1 MFHRVRWFK
10 RLVRDLPQQLRLA
23 YCLFRD
29 PRVPLAAKAGV
40 AAALGLI
47 LTPVIDIPEDVPL
60 LGELDVVALTLLT
73 LRLFIVISPPEVVA
87 EQTNSSSSSAAASM
101 RTSRPGAGW
110 PRRYGAG
117 CAPRRRT
124 SPATGGGSTQAV
136 TERKVAPTGRP
147 RGAAC
152 THEGLF
158 PERGSGNRARRG
170 GQGGR
175 ARPRSQLPVPQQ
187 GGGGRRR
194 QDGGANPPARGG
206 DAPPRREGAHRRQ
219 GAERPAAQAD
229 RHHLRQDG

>member
-87 EQTNSSSSSAAASM
+87 EQEQLIIEQRSRFDEDLQAGGRLATAIWRRLRPPKADEPGDGWWIDASGN
-101 RTSRPGAGW
+101 GAEG
-110 PRRYGAG
+110 GADR
-117 CAPRRRT
+117 A
-124 SPATGGGSTQAV
+124 
-136 TERKVAPTGRP
+136 
-147 RGAAC
+147 
-152 THEGLF
+152 
-158 PERGSGNRARRG
+158 PERSGVHA
-170 GQGGR
+170 
-175 ARPRSQLPVPQQ
+175 
-187 GGGGRRR
+187 
-194 QDGGANPPARGG
+194 
-206 DAPPRREGAHRRQ
+206 
-219 GAERPAAQAD
+219 
-229 RHHLRQDG
+229 